1 MKRWLTITLLSI
13 LLIAFVY
20 PSAFIYSRDTLPDNN
35 DTRLIAYIIGQV
47 QQNILKHQPLHY
59 GTFFSP
65 DQNTLAYSDLFLSS
79 AVLTLPFHLITD
91 SPIFIFNIALVLG
104 FLLTILASFLLF
116 ELILNDLWLTTL
128 AVFLFNF
135 SGFHLHYMA
144 HLQAFVLWPFLLAL
158 YFFLRFQKENRSL
171 FLMLYFCLVTVQL
184 AESIF
189 PVYLLFFATIF
200 LFLGEFGAGA
210 LAKNRTDHVHTSRRE
225 SRQRR
230 DEIVTR
236 EYGFWRGPNQILKK
250 IIFWSLPFIP
260 LWAFL
265 IYPYA
270 HLHFSLPEATRPIRD
285 AAHFSLGLDQLFT
298 QFHSW
303 TVIVIFLISG
313 AARVLL
319 GNYPQEQK
327 RGIFLL
333 KKNFCDEAKTAAKS
347 WLSGLWF
354 PKKCTGVSREAN
366 WLLIFWFSIIMS
378 LGPVLKLFGTNIRI
392 FGFPIPL
399 PYSLFYYLFPGFTG
413 FRTPSRF
420 IILALLAT
428 VVLIGFNLK
437 PIFAKLKPKTRFIF
451 LLLIL
456 SLLFIEADLP
466 LKGYPININ
475 MHPVYSEV
483 KKLPSEAVILELPI
497 KLWNEPDHEI
507 ESIRSLYTL
516 QHGHRRFGGFS
527 GFATNKW
534 INLVEAINARGLD
547 PENISGLKALGI
559 THVIS
564 NNQLSPL

>member
-1 MKRWLTITLLSI
+1 MKRSLPTHLRGLSSQVKKW
-13 LLIAFVY
+13 LLISIGSLLFILFIY
-20 PSAFIYSRDTLPDNN
+20 PSAFIYPRDTLPDNN

-65 DQNTLAYSDLFLSS
+65 NQNTLAYSDLFLTS

-91 SPIFIFNIALVLG
+91 SPARNAFRIADAGGPIVIFNLALVLG
-104 FLLTILASFLLF
+104 FLLTILASYLLF
-116 ELILNDLWLTTL
+116 EYLLTDTWLTFL
-128 AVFLFNF
+128 AVILFNF
-135 SGFHLHYMA
+135 SGFHLHYLA
-144 HLQAFVLWPFLLAL
+144 HLQAFSLWPLLLAL

-171 FLMLYFCLVTVQL
+171 FLILYFCLVTVQL

-189 PVYLLFFATIF
+189 PVYLLFFATLTLLPSSPARII
-200 LFLGEFGAGA
+200 LAG
-210 LAKNRTDHVHTSRRE
+210 
-225 SRQRR
+225 Q
-230 DEIVTR
+230 
-236 EYGFWRGPNQILKK
+236 LKK
-250 IIFWSLPFIP
+250 IISFSLPFIP
-260 LWAFL
+260 IWIFL
-265 IYPYA
+265 LYPYA

-285 AAHFSLGLDQLFT
+285 AAHFSLGLDQIFT

-313 AARVLL
+313 VARVLL

-327 RGIFLL
+327 RGIFLK

-354 PKKCTGVSREAN
+354 PKKYTGESRKTN
-366 WLLIFWFSIIMS
+366 WLLIFLFSIIMS
-378 LGPVLKLFGTNIRI
+378 LGPVLKIFGANIRI
-392 FGFPIPL
+392 SGFPIPL
-399 PYSLFYYLFPGFTG
+399 PYTLFYYLFPGFTG

-437 PIFAKLKPKTRFIF
+437 PTFAKLKPKTKFIF

-466 LKGYPININ
+466 LTGYPVNIN

-483 KKLPSEAVILELPI
+483 KKLPPEAVILELPI
-497 KLWNEPDHEI
+497 KLWNMPDHEI
-507 ESIRSLYTL
+507 ESIRSLYSL
-516 QHGHRRFGGFS
+516 QHSHRRFGGFS

-534 INLVEAINARGLD
+534 INLVEAINAHGLN
-547 PENISGLKALGI
+547 PENISDLKALGI